1 MIIKIAIWNIAYIF
15 ISNYNKF
22 SFEMHENLFS
32 INYDF
37 FSVIRVSFLNRD
49 FKKRVHLGG
58 TEQPKDSYI
67 SEYLN
72 NKAPLDIS
80 HFLHL

>member
-1 MIIKIAIWNIAYIF
+1 MIIKIVIWNIAYIF
-15 ISNYNKF
+15 ISNYIKF

-37 FSVIRVSFLNRD
+37 SVIPVSFLNRD
-49 FKKRVHLGG
+49 LKKRVHLGD

-67 SEYLN
+67 SE
-72 NKAPLDIS
+72 
-80 HFLHL
+80 

>member
-1 MIIKIAIWNIAYIF
+1 MIIKIVIWNIAYIF

-49 FKKRVHLGG
+49 LKKEFTWEAQSNLKTVTSVSILTIKH
-58 TEQPKDSYI
+58 P
-67 SEYLN
+67 
-72 NKAPLDIS
+72 
-80 HFLHL
+80 

>member
-1 MIIKIAIWNIAYIF
+1 MIIKIVIWNIAYIF

-49 FKKRVHLGG
+49 LKKEFTWEAQSNLKTVTSVNILTIKH
-58 TEQPKDSYI
+58 P
-67 SEYLN
+67 
-72 NKAPLDIS
+72 
-80 HFLHL
+80 

>member
-1 MIIKIAIWNIAYIF
+1 MIIKIVIWNIAYIF

-49 FKKRVHLGG
+49 LKKESTWEAQSNLKTVTSVSILTIKH
-58 TEQPKDSYI
+58 P
-67 SEYLN
+67 
-72 NKAPLDIS
+72 
-80 HFLHL
+80 